1 MEFCKVN
8 HTHTHKSRK
17 NPQQNYPLSGIT
29 NIQHRNIG
37 KNVNN
42 SQNKRSKKTHT
53 HTHKLSTQNRMKVLV
68 YLKNLVF

>member
-53 HTHKLSTQNRMKVLV
+53 HTQAEYTKPNESTSVS
-68 YLKNLVF
+68 

>member
-8 HTHTHKSRK
+8 HTHKSRK

-42 SQNKRSKKTHT
+42 SQNKRSNKHT
-53 HTHKLSTQNRMKVLV
+53 HMLSTQNRMKVLV

>member
-42 SQNKRSKKTHT
+42 SQNKRSKKIHTHT
-53 HTHKLSTQNRMKVLV
+53 HTQAEYTKPNESTSVS
-68 YLKNLVF
+68 

>member
-8 HTHTHKSRK
+8 HTHKSRK

-42 SQNKRSKKTHT
+42 SQNKRSKKKNTHT
-53 HTHKLSTQNRMKVLV
+53 S
-68 YLKNLVF
+68 